1 MQQRHPDQDR
11 LTGEFEPVKGIDR
24 ETPEFDP
31 RGYLK
36 VPGEKAKLAR
46 VLRQCPSVW
55 DLGVRVKTI
64 IEKKEQ
70 RDARPEAAAC

>member
-24 ETPEFDP
+24 EVPEFDP
-31 RGYLK
+31 RGFMK

-46 VLRQCPSVW
+46 VMRQCPSVW
-55 DLGVRVKTI
+55 ELGARVQTI
-64 IEKKEQ
+64 IEKK
-70 RDARPEAAAC
+70 DKHARPEAAAAC